1 MGPFGLPSGSIRRRM
16 GFGAMALL
24 LVLLGACAGPRYDV
38 RGDIPGGQRGREPV
52 VARGEGGY
60 HSGSLRPY
68 TVRGKTY
75 YPRIPDR
82 YEETGVASWYG
93 DAFHG
98 KPTSNGEVFNM
109 WAMTA
114 AHKTLPLPSVVEV
127 TNLDNGRTIRLRV
140 NDRGPFIDGRL
151 IDLSRGAAEALGMLR
166 AGTGKVRVRW
176 LGRAEGGPITGLR
189 PERGPERGPERTTPG
204 LPSAPEGPFTV
215 QVGAFGER
223 NNAERLVDQL
233 RGAGVDDVTLVRVH
247 PGLWRVIVGR
257 FDSPDAAERLRQTL
271 RDLGHGQTVITRRP

>member
-1 MGPFGLPSGSIRRRM
+1 MGPLGLPSGSIRSRM
-16 GFGAMALL
+16 GLGAIALL
-24 LVLLGACAGPRYDV
+24 LILLSACAGPRYDV
-38 RGDIPGGQRGREPV
+38 RGDIPGGKRGREPA

-109 WAMTA
+109 WALSA

-127 TNLDNGRTIRLRV
+127 TNLENGRSIRVRV

-151 IDLSRGAAEALGMLR
+151 IDLSRGAAEDLGILR
-166 AGTGKVRVRW
+166 QGMGKVRVRW
-176 LGRAEGGPITGLR
+176 LGRAEGGPITALR
-189 PERGPERGPERTTPG
+189 SERGPERTTPG

-223 NNAERLVDQL
+223 NNAARLVDQL
-233 RGAGVDDVTLVRVH
+233 REAGVDDVTLVRVH

-257 FDSPDAAERLRQTL
+257 FDQPDAAERVRQSL
-271 RDLGHGQTVITRRP
+271 RDLGYGQAVITRRP